1 MPKWTYFVTVECIL
15 SAESK
20 RCSDM
25 HEVSDGTLL
34 QWDHESKC
42 LSAWGTPLWWYPH
55 DLVASMLTNVGSNAR
70 IRLAVSAEGLHGF
83 HLDINTARFFDTI
96 NSSGEVAVC
105 RLVTV
110 YEHNVCCFHTP
121 PVLLDAISPNM
132 RKCRQK
138 LTPHQLKA
146 VEWMKVRETFSGG
159 VSLRTGIPVQGTNLR
174 FSSRDHMFVETPQN
188 QHIVVNAAAL
198 TGYRGT
204 GKSIIVRELIST
216 KMHVFPVATPY
227 VYHSNLVVVPD
238 HLVEQW
244 TGVLGSPRVVDDD
257 FELPQTEP
265 VVLISY
271 STLSR
276 AVRCNQELYPSSIVD
291 HISRRKGI
299 RTRTLVSAMWD
310 RIIVDEFCSSPSMPM
325 LLKHM
330 SSRFLWALQGGTS
343 TRDEM
348 NIVHT
353 LYSPETAFGDILGHV
368 VYNYLPVV
376 VPVQIKDEQ
385 VVSVDASCD
394 EICMMESIGGVLNWV
409 YPQYNKDLF
418 HVRDTLDA
426 TLEVDVDEPCSV
438 QLIDTD
444 AWLYPDDYVESN
456 TLSVTVNGV
465 EISIDLVPSVE
476 EESETSEEEV
486 VISEDFLNAQVTTL
500 RTGEISQCAVCLDRM
515 CDAIM
520 GCGHTVCVICAALI
534 SRDAEPRCPHCRYRV
549 TQICTVRRI
558 AHSALDWLKDTI
570 DLAQD
575 NNEKIFV
582 VGSNQL
588 GVEHI
593 RKDIPCVMHSS
604 DLNGKVETDVTHV
617 ITLDDAVIIP
627 ATLSHPTQHIRVT
640 KLQVKL
646 PTAAT

>member
-20 RCSDM
+20 RCSNM

-34 QWDHESKC
+34 QWDHESRC

-55 DLVASMLTNVGSNAR
+55 DLVASMLTNAGSNVR

-83 HLDINTARFFDTI
+83 HLDINTARFFDSI
-96 NSSGEVAVC
+96 NASSEVAVC
-105 RLVTV
+105 RLVSV
-110 YEHNVCCFHTP
+110 YEHNVCCFHAP
-121 PVLLDAISPNM
+121 PVLLDSISPNM

-146 VEWMKVRETFSGG
+146 VEWMKSRETFPGG

-188 QHIVVNAAAL
+188 QHIVANAAAL

-244 TGVLGSPRVVDDD
+244 KGVLGCRVVGDD
-257 FELPQTEP
+257 FELRQPEP

-376 VPVQIKDEQ
+376 VPVQMKDEQ
-385 VVSVDASCD
+385 VVSVDASGD
-394 EICMMESIGGVLNWV
+394 EMCLLESIGDGFNWV

-418 HVRDTLDA
+418 HVRDTWDA
-426 TLEVDVDEPCSV
+426 ILEAEVDERPV
-438 QLIDTD
+438 QLIDTN
-444 AWLYPDDYVESN
+444 AWLYPDYYESN
-456 TLSVTVNGV
+456 TLSVILNGV
-465 EISIDLVPSVE
+465 EISIPIDE
-476 EESETSEEEV
+476 ETSESETSAGEV
-486 VISEDFLNAQVTTL
+486 DDFLNAQVTTL
-500 RTGEISQCAVCLDRM
+500 GAGDIPQCVVCLDRM

-534 SRDAEPRCPHCRYRV
+534 SRDAAPRCPHCRCGV
-549 TQICTVRRI
+549 TKICTVRRF
-558 AHSALDWLKDTI
+558 AHAALDWLNATI
-570 DLAQD
+570 DLARD

-588 GVEHI
+588 GVSHI
-593 RKDIPCVMHSS
+593 RKDIPCVMHST

-640 KLQVKL
+640 KLQVKF
-646 PTAAT
+646 PSAAM